1 MYIDKNILHKV
12 YIYSSPKLTNM
23 ISKILN
29 SVKDFEECIID
40 GTLKVCFLHENSKI
54 SKKGWSGFVKTE
66 ELYLMDNAE
75 NNLGISLVGSEY
87 PGAHILTCIDID
99 GDKREIDNVNVEKF
113 SKDWV
118 YKIIS
123 LKLNELGI
131 PFMAIK
137 SSSGGYHIYVY
148 TLSES
153 MRYSSTQG
161 LYYPS
166 NPKKAYINDDVEM
179 FLNGHLRHF
188 SVLQEDVL
196 PKTIVEI
203 WCQKRYMV
211 APGSDIF
218 DEDGNFVGTVE
229 LLEDGVQEFKKIGLV
244 EDSLNDI
251 VREAFLDA
259 GFEENSDLKYTPNQ
273 NYSFENKSLSNK
285 LTPFGIQVIG
295 DLLIKYFPKISGQK
309 HQCTLALGGYLFNK
323 NISYESAC
331 ELGQYVLDN
340 VSDDLFKSKSE
351 FIKTLTHDIQLNDP
365 TRKQTGLA
373 TIEEILQPFCDKE
386 KVGKKLHLAT
396 NPIFH
401 KFWPDGR
408 YAKKY
413 NEIVINY
420 AQHYMVKNVVQT
432 KVNNDNEI
440 VATPIQNYKINH
452 SIDKI
457 QIINDIS
464 NIEKTAIWERPV
476 KVFFSTSDRQT
487 YVSKAYRNTNE
498 LFKEYR
504 KLPGAYTDSAKSII
518 ESVFRE
524 FESIDF
530 LDEIEYSTRPG
541 IWLSAEQNQ
550 LRKFITNDNELVEVF
565 PNAPERKYLRSALSL
580 LKQINDIYP
589 WADGKFGYF
598 VKMGLTLPYADVLKN
613 NFDRPHPSII
623 LHGEAGT
630 LKTTASEMLL
640 HFNITENVDDETNIV
655 GGGELLSEYRF
666 GRIMDISSYPLVV
679 NEAEYLFSVAKTRNL
694 IKDAAHGKLI
704 RKPGGNDPRSY
715 YSHRSGIYTMNTLPA
730 AAEDPAYLRRFVNI
744 EFDRNERGDTPEMIQ
759 KMSFLNYG
767 GVNNARFKELS
778 HIGDYVFYIL
788 NRNLDWFTLPLDV
801 IQNKIIESMEEYVGD
816 DLSFLKQDESDFAYT
831 DRTEQEN
838 STLTMVLRVL
848 REPYLRHKGRYLQNS
863 SDIEMVRNMI
873 TSLSDY
879 YYIHEAPNDFVL
891 VDIGLKNK
899 FNEEY
904 FKEGKSIT
912 LKGCCNCLNDL
923 DLDLNEL
930 ELTSTRVYGR
940 KKTIRGIKMTL
951 EDLTKILT
959 NKKEVI

>member
-1 MYIDKNILHKV
+1 
-12 YIYSSPKLTNM
+12 M
-23 ISKILN
+23 ISKILS
-29 SVKDFEECIID
+29 SVKDFEECILD

-99 GDKREIDNVNVEKF
+99 GDKREVDGINIEKF

-118 YKIIS
+118 YKIITK
-123 LKLNELGI
+123 KLNELNLSY
-131 PFMAIK
+131 MAIR
-137 SSSGGYHIYVY
+137 SSSGGYHIYLY

-153 MRYSSTQG
+153 LRFSSTQG
-161 LYYPS
+161 LYYPMQ
-166 NPKKAYINDDVEM
+166 PKDAYIDEDMEM
-179 FLNGHLRHF
+179 FLNANLKSF
-188 SVLQEDVL
+188 AALQEDNL

-218 DEDGNFVGTVE
+218 DEDGNYIGTVE
-229 LLEDGVQEFKKIGLV
+229 LLEDGVQAFKEIGLV
-244 EDSLNDI
+244 EQPLNDI

-259 GFEENSDLKYTPNQ
+259 GFKEDNDLKYTPNQ

-285 LTPFGIQVIG
+285 LSPFGVQVIG
-295 DLLIKYFPKISGQK
+295 DLIVKYFPKISGQK
-309 HQCTLALGGYLFNK
+309 HKCTLALGGYLHNK
-323 NISYESAC
+323 NISYDSAQ
-331 ELGQYVLDN
+331 ELGEYIIDN
-340 VSDDLFKSKSE
+340 VPDDLFNSKSE
-351 FIKTLTHDIQLNDP
+351 FMKTLTHDIMVDDP
-365 TRKQTGLA
+365 SRKQTGLA

-386 KVGKKLHLAT
+386 KIGKQLHLAT

-432 KVNNDNEI
+432 KVNSDGEI

-452 SIDKI
+452 CIDKI
-457 QIINDIS
+457 QIINDVS

-476 KVFFSTSDRQT
+476 KVFFSTSDRQD

-541 IWLSAEQNQ
+541 IWLSREEKK
-550 LRKFITNDNELVEVF
+550 LRKFIEKDGELIEVSSK
-565 PNAPERKYLRSALSL
+565 APEKKFLRSALSL

-589 WADGKFGYF
+589 WNEGKFGYF

-613 NFDRPHPSII
+613 HFDRPHPSII

-744 EFDRNERGDTPEMIQ
+744 EFDRNERGDTPEMIE
-759 KMSFLNYG
+759 KMSFLNYDG
-767 GVNNARFKELS
+767 INNARFKELS
-778 HIGDYVFYIL
+778 FIGDFVFYIL
-788 NRNLDWFTLPLDV
+788 NKNLNWFMLPLDV
-801 IQNKIIESMEEYVGD
+801 IQENIINAMENYTGD
-816 DLSFLKQDESDFAYT
+816 DLSFLKQDESNFVYT

-838 STLTMVLRVL
+838 SVLTMVLRVL
-848 REPYLRHKGRYLQNS
+848 REPYLKHKGRYLQNS

-879 YYIHEAPNDFVL
+879 YYIHEAPNDCVL
-891 VDIGLKNK
+891 IDIGLKNK
-899 FNEEY
+899 YNEAY

-912 LKGCCNCLNDL
+912 LKGCCNCLS
-923 DLDLNEL
+923 DLDLNL
-930 ELTSTRVYGR
+930 GKLDITSSRVSGR

-959 NKKEVI
+959 NKNEVN